1 MRTRLRLGAATAV
14 GLGALL
20 LATVLA
26 SPALAWHSNVTV
38 TARCLEGQVRVH
50 YTVAAWEKDH
60 EATVDVSYELNGKVT
75 KLESDEHFF
84 APQHNQF
91 SDHFDLP
98 AGTTGTI
105 TFTAVAHWKDAEA
118 SSDTGSADLP
128 PADKCEEST
137 TTTTVTESTTTTMEE
152 TTTTV
157 EATTTTET
165 EATVAPSSSQAATT
179 TTETAVGAATSTTGG
194 GGALPFTGASSGPML
209 LAGIVLVGGGA
220 LVLFVSRNRSQTR

>member
-75 KLESDEHFF
+75 KLESDEYFF
-84 APQHNQF
+84 APKHNQF

-118 SSDTGSADLP
+118 TSDTGSADLP
-128 PADKCEEST
+128 PAGKCEEST
-137 TTTTVTESTTTTMEE
+137 TTTTVAGPTTTTTVEE
-152 TTTTV
+152 TTTTL

-165 EATVAPSSSQAATT
+165 EVAPSSSQAATT

-194 GGALPFTGASSGPML
+194 GALPFTGASSGPML
-209 LAGIVLVGGGA
+209 LAGVVLVGGGA

>member
-1 MRTRLRLGAATAV
+1 
-14 GLGALL
+14 
-20 LATVLA
+20 
-26 SPALAWHSNVTV
+26 
-38 TARCLEGQVRVH
+38 
-50 YTVAAWEKDH
+50 VAAWEKDH

-84 APQHNQF
+84 APKHNQF

-105 TFTAVAHWKDAEA
+105 TFTAVAHWEGAEA
-118 SSDTGSADLP
+118 SSDTGSAELP
-128 PADKCEEST
+128 PAGKCEEST
-137 TTTTVTESTTTTMEE
+137 TTTTVGESTTTTVEE
-152 TTTTV
+152 TTTTL

-165 EATVAPSSSQAATT
+165 EVAPSSTLAETT

-209 LAGIVLVGGGA
+209 LAGVVLIGGGA
-220 LVLFVSRNRSQTR
+220 LALFVSRNRSQTR